1 MKRLIISIM
10 ICLVTSLAILCGCAD
25 KVLARPPEMADTSG
39 GTKTLEFWVGE
50 KVEKEA
56 LGDHSLIVG
65 MFGGFQYFGK
75 EYYPE
80 EVFDPSEDSYP
91 EVYVTY
97 TLTAYSD
104 YFSGESDTVTR
115 IKICDPAVM
124 VYGITCTSSVEEFSE
139 AFSSVGCKVETSTT
153 GAIATYGKT
162 TIVLT
167 AIENQRSI
175 GISVE
180 VTNKTGMIF

>member
-1 MKRLIISIM
+1 
-10 ICLVTSLAILCGCAD
+10 
-25 KVLARPPEMADTSG
+25 
-39 GTKTLEFWVGE
+39 
-50 KVEKEA
+50 
-56 LGDHSLIVG
+56 

-75 EYYPE
+75 EYYSE

-97 TLTAYSD
+97 TLTAYPD
-104 YFSGESDTVTR
+104 YSSGESDTVTR

-124 VYGITCTSSVEEFSE
+124 VYGITCNSSVEEFAE
-139 AFSSVGCKVETSTT
+139 AFSSIGCKVETSTT
-153 GAIATYGKT
+153 EAIATYGKT

-175 GISVE
+175 SIFVE